1 MTDDRR
7 LGNCASSPG
16 VREVRTVAAYE
27 SGITLFS
34 VGSMSVVLSARV
46 ERLGE
51 GIVVDKVV

>member
-16 VREVRTVAAYE
+16 VREVRTVTAYE

-34 VGSMSVVLSARV
+34 VACISVVLSACV
-46 ERLGE
+46 GRLGE
-51 GIVVDKVV
+51 GIVVDKAV